1 MVELH
6 GGRVTATS
14 NGRGTGS
21 RFTITLPLA
30 EPNVRAPREPGDAT
44 VPAPRQPAR
53 VLVVDD
59 NVDAAEAIATL
70 LQFSGYQIDVAH
82 DPHDALAIAERA
94 QPDLVLL
101 DIGLPGMTGYE
112 VAQRLRE
119 SSGGRRAKIVAL
131 TGYGQEQDNEQA
143 KAAGFAAYLVK
154 PVDADEL
161 TALVNELTDGR

>member
-1 MVELH
+1 M
-6 GGRVTATS
+6 
-14 NGRGTGS
+14 
-21 RFTITLPLA
+21 
-30 EPNVRAPREPGDAT
+30 RAPREPGEA
-44 VPAPRQPAR
+44 PAAAPRQPAR

-82 DPHDALAIAERA
+82 DPHDGARGRGAREARSRA
-94 QPDLVLL
+94 ARHRPARHDAA
-101 DIGLPGMTGYE
+101 TKSRS
-112 VAQRLRE
+112 ACARAAA
-119 SSGGRRAKIVAL
+119 GGRAKIVAL

-161 TALVNELTDGR
+161 TALVNELTDA